1 MQQRAF
7 QERSIVSVMQADA
20 AEIEVRLARARSFC
34 ETRGVRFTP
43 VRALVLRL
51 LLQQDRFFTAY
62 ELLERM
68 REVRR
73 SPTPTTV
80 YRTLDFLIGQG
91 LAHRLDSVNGY
102 VACRHVSH
110 EGRYALAVCTR
121 CGRVLEVQEA
131 GMSAQLESRIT
142 AAGFR
147 LDGECVELRVVC
159 GTCPS

>member
-1 MQQRAF
+1 M
-7 QERSIVSVMQADA
+7 SVMQADA
-20 AEIEVRLARARSFC
+20 TEIEVRLARARSSC
-34 ETRGVRFTP
+34 EAQGVRFTP
-43 VRALVLRL
+43 LRVLVLRL
-51 LLQQDRFFTAY
+51 LLQQNRFFTAY

-73 SPTPTTV
+73 SPTPASI

-110 EGRYALAVCTR
+110 EGPYALAVCTR

-131 GMSAQLESRIT
+131 GMSAQLEDRI
-142 AAGFR
+142 ARAGFR
-147 LDGECVELRVVC
+147 LDGECVEIRAVC
-159 GTCPS
+159 DSCPPVAQR